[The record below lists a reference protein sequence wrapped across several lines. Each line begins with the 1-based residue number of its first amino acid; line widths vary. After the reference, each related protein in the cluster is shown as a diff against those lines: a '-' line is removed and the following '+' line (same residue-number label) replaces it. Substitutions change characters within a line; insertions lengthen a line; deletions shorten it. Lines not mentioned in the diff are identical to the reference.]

1 MFRPLLT
8 LLVVVFLSVAQLP
21 AALFIEPTGIDVATV
36 IPPAPED
43 DSPAGLADLETVLA
57 IQADR
62 TPGQLKRVERVANQT
77 IFSFAQPEL
86 GPWFTPENLPVT
98 AAFFKTL
105 TQESYAVATTGKR
118 LWTRPRPHL
127 RDPHVK
133 PHPRAS
139 RSASYPS
146 GHSSDAAT
154 WAIILDELYPDHRD
168 AFAAQVREVMWCRV
182 LGGSHYPSDTT
193 AGRILGE
200 AIGREMLKSP
210 AMKTALDE
218 VRRELAPYAASV
230 LPPPPPAPPPVP
242 VVPSPVPD
250 AAAPALAPA
259 AAAAPASPPAPAP
272 LGTAPR

>member
-1 MFRPLLT
+1 MFRPLITVFALV
-8 LLVVVFLSVAQLP
+8 LLCVAPLP
-21 AALFIEPTGIDVATV
+21 AARFIEPTGIDVSTV
-36 IPPAPED
+36 IPPAPAD

-57 IQADR
+57 VQADR
-62 TPGQLKRVERVANQT
+62 TPEQLKRVERVANQN
-77 IFSFAQPEL
+77 IFTFAQPVL
-86 GPWFTPENLPVT
+86 GPWFTAEKLPLT
-98 AAFFKTL
+98 TAFFKTI

-139 RSASYPS
+139 RSAAYPS

-182 LGGSHYPSDTT
+182 LGGSHFPSDTT

-200 AIGREMLKSP
+200 AIGLEMLKSP
-210 AMKTALDE
+210 AMKPALEE
-218 VRRELAPYAASV
+218 VRQELAPYAAQV
-230 LPPPPPAPPPVP
+230 LPPPPPTPPPAPLVI
-242 VVPSPVPD
+242 STAPD
-250 AAAPALAPA
+250 AAAPLPAPA
-259 AAAAPASPPAPAP
+259 AVPAPAP
-272 LGTAPR
+272 TPAPSASATR

>member
-1 MFRPLLT
+1 MLRPLLT
-8 LLVVVFLSVAQLP
+8 FLVVAFLSVAQLP

-36 IPPAPED
+36 IPPAPAD

-62 TPGQLKRVERVANQT
+62 TPAQLKRVERVANQT
-77 IFSFAQPEL
+77 IFSFSTPVL
-86 GPWFTPENLPVT
+86 GPWFTAENLPKT
-98 AAFFKTL
+98 AAFFKTI

-127 RDPHVK
+127 RDPHVV

-139 RSASYPS
+139 RSAAYPS

-182 LGGSHYPSDTT
+182 LGGSHFPSDTT

-210 AMKTALDE
+210 AMKPALDE
-218 VRRELAPYAASV
+218 IRLELAPFAASV
-230 LPPPPPAPPPVP
+230 LPPPPPPAPPKPVT
-242 VVPSPVPD
+242 PSAVPD
-250 AAAPALAPA
+250 AAAPALVPVGSA
-259 AAAAPASPPAPAP
+259 
-272 LGTAPR
+272 TR